1 MSPAARISEPSGLL
15 PGSVPRDRFLRQV
28 QPLAMEARY
37 TLVEQALLLLD
48 SLYVHLR
55 LKRAMHA
62 VDPVQRL
69 RLLQRRLEEMSDAQF
84 QAELVA
90 TFRSLRDLH
99 TTYQLPDPY
108 RGNVATLG
116 LLIERYFGGRE
127 HRPHFLVTRMH
138 PALAYD
144 QFRPGVEVTAWNGV
158 PIERALE
165 LNADRQ
171 AGSNPDARL
180 ARGLEALTLRPLRT
194 TLPPDE
200 HWVVLEWKAA
210 GGQRGETRLQWRVL
224 PAATLSGGRPQDP
237 VSTIAAA
244 LGIDAGNEATRQVK
258 RALFA
263 PRRAQL
269 AGPQELHSVLRVD
282 EVVYRSRRR
291 GYLRI
296 FSFNVSSGRRF
307 AEAVSRFLAQLPQD
321 GLVVDIRGNPGGL
334 IPAAE
339 ATLQL
344 LTAGTVTPSR
354 FSLATTPLALALCNA
369 NPALRAWAPS
379 VAAAV
384 ETGEAYSQGFSLS
397 AVGEL
402 TEGLTRYPGPVVL
415 ITDPLCYS
423 AADIFAA
430 GFQDNKI
437 GKIVGTALRTGAGGA
452 NVWTHD
458 LIRLW
463 LPDLTARLPDGTSFR
478 LAIRRTTRVNDNDGV
493 ALEDLGVTA
502 DHLHYLTKRDITG
515 ENEDLIAAAARHL

>member
-1 MSPAARISEPSGLL
+1 VSPAARISEPSREL
-15 PGSVPRDRFLRQV
+15 PGTEPLERFLRRV
-28 QPLAMEARY
+28 RPLPIEARY
-37 TLVEQALLLLD
+37 ALVEQALLLVD

-69 RLLQRRLEEMSDAQF
+69 RLLERRLDGLSDVQF
-84 QAELVA
+84 HGELVA
-90 TFRSLRDLH
+90 IFRSLRDLH
-99 TTYQLPDPY
+99 TAYQLPDPF

-116 LLIERYFGGRE
+116 LLIERYYGGRT
-127 HRPHFLVTRMH
+127 HRQRFLVTRLH
-138 PALAYD
+138 PTLAHG
-144 QFRPGVEVTAWNGV
+144 QFREGIEVLAWNGI

-171 AGSNPDARL
+171 PGSNADARF

-200 HWVVLEWKAA
+200 HWVTLEW
-210 GGQRGETRLQWRVL
+210 QTRDRRRHETRLQWRIKA
-224 PAATLSGGRPQDP
+224 AATTGSGRPQDP
-237 VSTIAAA
+237 VSTISAV

-263 PRRAQL
+263 PQRAQR
-269 AGPQELHSVLRVD
+269 AAPRELHDLLRV
-282 EVVYRSRRR
+282 ETFTHRSRPL

-296 FSFNVSSGRRF
+296 FSFNVSSARRF
-307 AEAVSRFLAQLPQD
+307 TEALARLLNQLLPN
-321 GLVVDIRGNPGGL
+321 GLIIDIRGNPGGH

-344 LTAGTVTPSR
+344 LTKTSIVPAR
-354 FSLATTPLALALCNA
+354 FSLATTNVALALCNA
-369 NPALRAWAPS
+369 NPAFRPWAAS

-384 ETGEAYSQGFSLS
+384 ETGEAYSQAFPLS
-397 AVGEL
+397 DVAEL
-402 TEGLTRYPGPVVL
+402 TDGLPRYAGPVVL

-430 GFQDNKI
+430 GFQDNNL
-437 GKIVGTALRTGAGGA
+437 GAIVGTARKTGAGGA

-458 LIRLW
+458 LLRLW
-463 LPDLTARLPDGTSFR
+463 LPELIDQIPDGTGFR
-478 LAIRRTTRVNDNDGV
+478 IALRRATRVNANDGV

-502 DHLHYLTKRDITG
+502 DHVHYLTQRDLT
-515 ENEDLIAAAARHL
+515 EKNDDLLAAAARHL